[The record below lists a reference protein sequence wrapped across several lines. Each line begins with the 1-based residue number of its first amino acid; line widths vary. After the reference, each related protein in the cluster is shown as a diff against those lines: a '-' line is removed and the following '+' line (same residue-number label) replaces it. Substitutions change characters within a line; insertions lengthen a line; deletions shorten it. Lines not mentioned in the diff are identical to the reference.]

1 VTKKHSSKK
10 PLRVG
15 LISLGCAKN
24 LVDAE
29 IMLGSLLKNG
39 VEITNDTAQADAVI
53 VNTCSFIDS
62 AQEESVDT
70 ILESIVLREAANHG
84 QAVIVSGCLPQR
96 FRDEL
101 PKLMPE
107 VDAFMGIDQ
116 VTQIGDIVGKAV
128 ANRARKTGSQQP
140 TSKGNISARLTELEK
155 GHDVSGHEKEESLR
169 GTDKF
174 GKTKTVVAA
183 SRQSAAISSAKEKS
197 AALCRDTATIFD
209 VTVRPVFIPDFE
221 TPRFRLTPKHFAY
234 LKIAEGCN
242 HPCSFCI
249 IPRMR
254 GSHRSRTQADIVAE
268 AKALIADGVKEINLI
283 SQDSTYYGLDLR
295 PAQSSTGVSPVC
307 SDPQKPKHT
316 DGAPVPLPR
325 PSRAISSPEKFSA
338 AVKSLAANS
347 TTICTLLRELN
358 SLKGDFWIR
367 LLYTHPAHWTD
378 ELIQTIAGCK
388 KVARYVDMPLQHIH
402 ENMLERMRRET
413 SQQYIVDLINR
424 IRAGVPGIALR
435 TTFIVGF
442 PGETEA
448 SFNTLLDFIR
458 ETKFERLG
466 VFAYSK
472 EDGTRAGAMAG
483 QLSDKVKQKRR
494 ELAMAAQ
501 HKVAVAVSES
511 FVGREIKVLVEGEA
525 NAKQLQQAKV
535 SSWEYGQIRTE
546 SSAGVLPAPG
556 KRGEIEKGNLGRRDA
571 CPTLIARGEADAP
584 DIDGRIYIH
593 GKLPVGEFARVK
605 IVGHTDYDLIAE
617 SV

>member
-1 VTKKHSSKK
+1 VAKKNSSSQ

-29 IMLGSLLKNG
+29 IMLGSLLKSG
-39 VEITNDTAQADAVI
+39 VEITNDAARADAVI

-70 ILESIVLREAANHG
+70 ILESVELRDANRRG
-84 QAVIVSGCLPQR
+84 QAVIVSGCLSQR
-96 FRDEL
+96 FREEL

-116 VTQIGDIVGKAV
+116 VAQVGSIVNQAV
-128 ANRARKTGSQQP
+128 SNRAAKIGNEKLKIKNSKT
-140 TSKGNISARLTELEK
+140 KISARLNELEK
-155 GHDVSGHEKEESLR
+155 SRNISEHEKDESLR
-169 GTDKF
+169 GSDKF
-174 GKTKTVVAA
+174 GKTKTVVAPA
-183 SRQSAAISSAKEKS
+183 ELKTQNSKLKT
-197 AALCRDTATIFD
+197 DGPVFD
-209 VTVRPVFIPDFE
+209 VTQRPVFIPDFA

-254 GSHRSRTQADIVAE
+254 GSHRSRTQKDIVAE

-295 PAQSSTGVSPVC
+295 AN
-307 SDPQKPKHT
+307 H
-316 DGAPVPLPR
+316 
-325 PSRAISSPEKFSA
+325 SRAISSPEKFSA
-338 AVKSLAANS
+338 AAKSLPENS
-347 TTICTLLRELN
+347 TTICSLLRELN

-378 ELIQTIAGCK
+378 ELIQTISECK
-388 KVARYVDMPLQHIH
+388 KVARYVDIPLQHIH

-413 SQQYIVDLINR
+413 SQQYIVDLIKK
-424 IRAGVPGIALR
+424 IRNGVAEIALR

-442 PGETEA
+442 PGETEE
-448 SFNTLLDFIR
+448 SFKTLLDFVR

-466 VFAYSK
+466 VFTYSQ

-483 QLSDKVKQKRR
+483 QISDKLKQKRR
-494 ELAMAAQ
+494 ELVMAAQ
-501 HKVAVAVSES
+501 HKIARQVSES

-525 NAKQLQQAKV
+525 NEKQLQSANV
-535 SSWEYGQIRTE
+535 SSWEHGLIREAETQN
-546 SSAGVLPAPG
+546 SKLKIKNYLVG
-556 KRGEIEKGNLGRRDA
+556 
-571 CPTLIARGEADAP
+571 RGEADAP

-593 GKLPVGEFARVK
+593 GKLPVGEFSKVK
-605 IVGHTDYDLIAE
+605 IIGHTDYDLIAE
-617 SV
+617 SVGD

>member
-1 VTKKHSSKK
+1 MTKTKNPAD
-10 PLRVG
+10 PLKVG

-29 IMLGSLLKNG
+29 IMLGSLLKGG
-39 VEITNDTAQADAVI
+39 VEITNDAARADVMI

-70 ILESIVLREAANHG
+70 ILESTEVREAQNRG
-84 QAVIVSGCLPQR
+84 QGLVVSGCLSQR
-96 FRDEL
+96 FREEL
-101 PKLMPE
+101 PKLFPE

-116 VTQIGDIVGKAV
+116 VAQVAEIVKQAHHHRAEKISGK
-128 ANRARKTGSQQP
+128 KP
-140 TSKGNISARLTELEK
+140 SARAHKSKVTTRLAELEK
-155 GHDVSGHEKEESLR
+155 ARTLDSHEKEASLR

-174 GKTKTVVAA
+174 GKTKAVVTPAL
-183 SRQSAAISSAKEKS
+183 SAAA
-197 AALCRDTATIFD
+197 IFD
-209 VTVRPVFIPDFE
+209 VTARPIYIPDYE

-234 LKIAEGCN
+234 VKIAEGCN

-254 GSHRSRTQADIVAE
+254 GSHRSRTQKDVVAE
-268 AKALIADGVKEINLI
+268 AKSLLADGVKELNLI

-295 PAQSSTGVSPVC
+295 AN
-307 SDPQKPKHT
+307 H
-316 DGAPVPLPR
+316 
-325 PSRAISSPEKFSA
+325 SRAISSPEKFSA
-338 AVKSLAANS
+338 AAKSLPTDA

-388 KVARYVDMPLQHIH
+388 KVARYVDIPLQHIH

-413 SQQYIVDLINR
+413 SKQYIVDLIAR
-424 IRAGVPGIALR
+424 IRAGIPGIALR

-448 SFNTLLDFIR
+448 SFNELLEFI
-458 ETKFERLG
+458 ETTRFERLG

-501 HKVAVAVSES
+501 HQIAKQVSQA
-511 FVGREIKVLVEGEA
+511 FVGRTLKVLIEGKA
-525 NAKQLQQAKV
+525 TAKQLAAANV
-535 SSWEYGQIRTE
+535 SSWEHGLMREADT
-546 SSAGVLPAPG
+546 SGAKLPT
-556 KRGEIEKGNLGRRDA
+556 GEFLV
-571 CPTLIARGEADAP
+571 ARGEADAP
-584 DIDGRIYIH
+584 DIDGRVYVKGH
-593 GKLPVGEFARVK
+593 LPVGSFATVK
-605 IVGHTDYDLIAE
+605 IIGHTDYDLIAQPA
-617 SV
+617 